1 MSMSEKWVKWE
12 RSVFSDTI
20 TETLKLFKTGLIKSN
35 SLQAICKYSLSLCPQ
50 RKINLILYT
59 RWIWWALQPSL
70 VLCCWEIWRRVA
82 VGRNGVLPFCLGAV
96 EHFPFICAEL
106 DSPDAEG
113 ETVPTVRRSESVL
126 GFCTLPCPSPQTTV
140 LELLPLHSKGK
151 GFERLKYPAERQWN
165 CTEKQ
170 LSRCSLIMF
179 FHSVHEHLLLEE
191 IVWAAP
197 CGVGQSS
204 CAQHGLQC

>member
-12 RSVFSDTI
+12 RSIFSDTI
-20 TETLKLFKTGLIKSN
+20 TEIFKLFKTDLIKSN
-35 SLQAICKYSLSLCPQ
+35 SLQAICKHSLSLCPQ
-50 RKINLILYT
+50 RKINLTSTLDGSGG
-59 RWIWWALQPSL
+59 LFSL
-70 VLCCWEIWRRVA
+70 VLSSA
-82 VGRNGVLPFCLGAV
+82 VGKSRAELQLDRNGELLFCLVAV

-113 ETVPTVRRSESVL
+113 ETIPSVSRNESVL
-126 GFCTLPCPSPQTTV
+126 GLCTLPCCCPQTTV

-165 CTEKQ
+165 CTEKE
-170 LSRCSLIMF
+170 LSRSSLVMF
-179 FHSVHEHLLLEE
+179 SHSMHEHLQLEE

-197 CGVGQSS
+197 CGMGQAS
-204 CAQHGLQC
+204 CAQHGL